1 MLNDIK
7 LKWKGTFERIQNNKT
22 INIQQREK
30 KKNKVNWIWKNIFFP
45 HTDRQYHILIIAIGE
60 ITWNAICVFS
70 TISIQAT
77 FSKNLCV

>member
-1 MLNDIK
+1 MILNLNEK
-7 LKWKGTFERIQNNKT
+7 VLLKENK
-22 INIQQREK
+22 IIRLNIQQREN

>member
-1 MLNDIK
+1 MILNLNEK
-7 LKWKGTFERIQNNKT
+7 VLLKEYKIIRL
-22 INIQQREK
+22 NIQQREN

>member
-22 INIQQREK
+22 KHSATRKE
-30 KKNKVNWIWKNIFFP
+30 KNKVNWIWKNIFFP
-45 HTDRQYHILIIAIGE
+45 HTDRQYHILITAIGE